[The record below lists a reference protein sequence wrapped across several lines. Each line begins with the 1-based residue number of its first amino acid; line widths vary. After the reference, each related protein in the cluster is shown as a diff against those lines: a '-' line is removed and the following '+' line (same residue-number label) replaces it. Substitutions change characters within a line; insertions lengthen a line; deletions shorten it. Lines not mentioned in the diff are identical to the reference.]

1 MGWFLKSSKDMVSLA
16 IEDLSALGVDLDGIV
31 IHDDVKRE
39 HTADCWGAAYPDE
52 REIWIHPGLAGA
64 ELYRVVLHEI
74 GHVLGLGHTTRGI
87 MARKRGKNPADYQ
100 VKPPTITQ
108 RKAWC
113 FEVAQA
119 VLEYR
124 RKTWR
129 KAA

>member
-1 MGWFLKSSKDMVSLA
+1 MGWVLKLGDHTVSQA
-16 IEDLSALGVDLDGIV
+16 IEDLAEFGVDLDGIM
-31 IHDDVKRE
+31 IHRDIKRR
-39 HTADCWGAAYPDE
+39 HTSDCFGIAYTDK
-52 REIWIHPGLAGA
+52 REIWIHPGLIGA

-74 GHVLGLGHTTRGI
+74 GHVLGLEHTRDGI
-87 MARKRGKNPADYQ
+87 MAAKRKAPEDFQTKS
-100 VKPPTITQ
+100 PTLRQ
-108 RKAWC
+108 RRAWC